1 MFEPFFTTKGVGK
14 GTGLGLAQVYGIVKQ
29 HEGHISVATQEGK
42 GSTFTIYLPAL
53 PVQKVTIE
61 ETSEEIRQGYGET
74 ILVVED
80 ELVVLEAIK
89 EMLERANYRV
99 LAVSDAYE
107 ALNVHGQHREEVALV
122 LTDMVMP
129 DIGGKE
135 LIQILQAREPH
146 LKTVVMSGYPLE
158 EGGRDF
164 LAQGSVEW
172 IGKPVSIAQL
182 AQVVDRVLHN
192 NAS

>member
-1 MFEPFFTTKGVGK
+1 
-14 GTGLGLAQVYGIVKQ
+14 
-29 HEGHISVATQEGK
+29 
-42 GSTFTIYLPAL
+42 
-53 PVQKVTIE
+53 VQKVAIE
-61 ETSEEIRQGYGET
+61 ETSEEIRQGPGET
-74 ILVVED
+74 MLVVED

-107 ALNVHGQHREEVALV
+107 ALNVHEQHREEVALV

-146 LKTVVMSGYPLE
+146 LKTVVTSGYPLE